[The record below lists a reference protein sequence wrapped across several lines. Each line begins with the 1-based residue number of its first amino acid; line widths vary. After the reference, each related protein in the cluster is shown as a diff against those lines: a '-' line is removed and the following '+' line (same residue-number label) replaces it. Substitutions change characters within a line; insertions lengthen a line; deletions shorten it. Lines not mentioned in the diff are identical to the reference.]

1 MTPEQENQLFQS
13 IGQIQATQTA
23 ILKEVTDIKTDLTK
37 RVDRLEGRVEEVE
50 DQVTNNRV
58 KIASIGGG
66 AGLVVA
72 IAAEVLKLGGGT

>member
-1 MTPEQENQLFQS
+1 MFQS

-37 RVDRLEGRVEEVE
+37 RVDRLESRVETVE
-50 DQVTNNRV
+50 SHVTNNRV

-72 IAAEVLKLGGGT
+72 IAAEVLKLGGGA